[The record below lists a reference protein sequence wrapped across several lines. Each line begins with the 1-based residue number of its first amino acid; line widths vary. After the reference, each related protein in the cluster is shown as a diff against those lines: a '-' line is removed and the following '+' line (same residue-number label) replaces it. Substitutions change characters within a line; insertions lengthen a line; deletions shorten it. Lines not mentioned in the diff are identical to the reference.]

1 MQASAFEQALHC
13 VWADWE
19 RFVPAVWALPGKSMH
34 GAGSAWQSC
43 RQPPENVIN
52 YWLLCFVMLE
62 ELNVPNDIS
71 SLGTTNW
78 WEHNAWSGW
87 PVAICSMTHLLPQ
100 LHISAKV
107 QSQIC
112 DMKTPGDSQGSRC
125 QMLTVYCLLVE
136 VLLLCPQPAYQNNQ
150 RLLGIGGL

>member
-1 MQASAFEQALHC
+1 MCLSI
-13 VWADWE
+13 
-19 RFVPAVWALPGKSMH
+19 VPKK
-34 GAGSAWQSC
+34 
-43 RQPPENVIN
+43 RKPENVIN

-100 LHISAKV
+100 LHIF
-107 QSQIC
+107 
-112 DMKTPGDSQGSRC
+112 
-125 QMLTVYCLLVE
+125 VE